1 MISRKS
7 IQELLYMTW
16 YNKSEVINMIMMGTD
31 ECPDCIEAKALLR
44 KAGISYTYIDILA
57 SLGNVKD
64 FIKIRDTHPV
74 YEEIRQGDGSALG
87 IPLLIEGDFY
97 TLDPEEMI
105 RKLKG

>member
-1 MISRKS
+1 
-7 IQELLYMTW
+7 
-16 YNKSEVINMIMMGTD
+16 MMGTD